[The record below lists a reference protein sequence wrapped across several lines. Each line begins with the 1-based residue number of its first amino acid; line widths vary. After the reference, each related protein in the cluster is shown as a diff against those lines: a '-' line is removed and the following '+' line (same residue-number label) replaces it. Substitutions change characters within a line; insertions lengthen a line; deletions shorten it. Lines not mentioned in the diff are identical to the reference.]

1 MTDQEYEAAV
11 KDFATKL
18 QAKRLESFAALRAQ
32 SDAALKE
39 SRTMTEGVLAEVRA
53 LAGFPPATPAP
64 QPQTGAP
71 AQPATTPA
79 APG

>member
-1 MTDQEYEAAV
+1 MTDAEYEAAV
-11 KDFATKL
+11 KDFAAKL
-18 QAKRLESFAALRAQ
+18 QAKRAESFAALRAA
-32 SDAALKE
+32 SDQALKE
-39 SRTMTEGVLAEVRA
+39 SREMTQGVVNEVRA
-53 LAGFPPATPAP
+53 MYGLPPIATV